1 MAWLRLPFGALGR
14 GTLVVTVGL
23 WSRALLQGL
32 YLVLVSR
39 WLEASGYGL
48 FSGSA
53 SAIVLFAPLANLG
66 MGFVFTDYAARR
78 NISLSVLWSQ
88 VLRLSW
94 LSTILIALVVVI
106 LAVLVLPVRLGPFA
120 MALIAVSELIAV
132 PLIAVASAALMTKG
146 RAGSAAAAVGLV
158 PAVRCAG
165 ILALMAMGAAASVQL
180 LVVVHCLGSACVAIW
195 ALRVT
200 RSTLLAENDLSLS
213 GKLPSGGRLLKD
225 GFYYA
230 LGNTMGISYSEV
242 DKVFMLQAL
251 GAETTGNYTVAFRV
265 VAVLAL
271 PISALLSSA
280 TPRLFAEH
288 HTGAGRRVLKAV
300 VASGLCYALVA
311 SAMVLLL
318 APVMPIVFGMS
329 YTTSSHLATLL
340 SAWLPLSVLHVC
352 GSIALVTSGRKALRL
367 TVESV
372 GMGLI
377 IFLNVLLLPSLGV
390 EGAIT
395 AVLSGECLM
404 GAGCWF
410 AYFACRNDQAEQ
422 TK

>member
-132 PLIAVASAALMTKG
+132 PLISVASAALITKG

-165 ILALMAMGAAASVQL
+165 ILALMVADAAASVQL
-180 LVVVHCLGSACVAIW
+180 LVAVHCLGSACVAVW
-195 ALRVT
+195 ALRLT
-200 RSTLLAENDLSLS
+200 RGTLAENDPSPS
-213 GKLPSGGRLLKD
+213 GKLPSDGRMLKD

-230 LGNTMGISYSEV
+230 LGNTVGISYSEV

-311 SAMVLLL
+311 GAMVLLL
-318 APVMPIVFGMS
+318 APMMPVVFGVS
-329 YTTSSHLATLL
+329 YTTSSHLASLL

-372 GMGLI
+372 GMALI
-377 IFLNVLLLPSLGV
+377 IVLNVLLLPCLGA

-395 AVLSGECLM
+395 ALLSGECLM
-404 GAGCWF
+404 SAGCWF